1 MAVCWETSSV
11 YGSVLGEQLR
21 VWESVQRAA
30 QCMAVCWESRA
41 VLAARVAQVTH
52 NSSRIPC
59 PLPLLC
65 LPAPALPFPHCL
77 ALPSAFCLTVL
88 EGVTAAASPIPCPY
102 YARCS
107 LLLLRLLPLASAILT
122 APCSQYCTSGT
133 LKPSS
138 PFSVPFTCS
147 GNLHYYLSQLSMI
160 CSISVCCRCSSK
172 V

>member
-1 MAVCWETSSV
+1 MAVYWESSSE
-11 YGSVLGEQLR
+11 YGRVLREQLS

-59 PLPLLC
+59 PLPLPCLFPIALLC
-65 LPAPALPFPHCL
+65 LL
-77 ALPSAFCLTVL
+77 L

-107 LLLLRLLPLASAILT
+107 LLLLCLLPLASAILT

-147 GNLHYYLSQLSMI
+147 GNLHYYLSQQLTLSMAI
-160 CSISVCCRCSSK
+160 SISACCQCPSK